1 MSPLKEIE
9 VIKKWHVHTE
19 GKGTKTIYI
28 IFKGQIIHILWTQ
41 IPLKLT
47 DNVYYL
53 APVKSKDKSYPF

>member
-1 MSPLKEIE
+1 MTCTRW
-9 VIKKWHVHTE
+9 KKRDKNWYVT
-19 GKGTKTIYI
+19 
-28 IFKGQIIHILWTQ
+28 FKGQIIHILWTQ